1 MDKDKEKVDNGMP
14 YPLRQFKL
22 SSGDE
27 IVCEVIQWQNEDEME
42 LVVRTPMRIG
52 FTEIMGGMKYYSF
65 RPWMIY
71 QETDTELMV
80 LNANHV
86 VGIAQP
92 QETLVWQYNE
102 AVKDMK
108 KMHEKRMMEFAES
121 NPEEWKKQNSLTEVT
136 KNLMQQMA
144 ELEGMIEDDFGGD
157 SDGGGSNILLFDPN
171 KRKKVIH

>member
-1 MDKDKEKVDNGMP
+1 MDNKDEPVKGME

-27 IVCEVIQWQNEDEME
+27 IVCEVIQWQNEDELE
-42 LVVRTPMRIG
+42 LVVRKPMRIG
-52 FTEIMGGMKYYSF
+52 FTEFIGGMKYYSF

-92 QETLVWQYNE
+92 QETLVWQYNQ
-102 AVKDMK
+102 AVKDML
-108 KMHEKRMMEFAES
+108 KMHEKRMEEFAES
-121 NPEEWKKQNSLTEVT
+121 NPEEWSKQKGLTEVSE
-136 KNLMQQMA
+136 
-144 ELEGMIEDDFGGD
+144 ELLRQVQEMEKYLKEEEYTGD
-157 SDGGGSNILLFDPN
+157 SDGGGSNILIFDPS
-171 KRKKVIH
+171 KKKIIH

>member
-1 MDKDKEKVDNGMP
+1 MSDEKENNEK

-27 IVCEVIQWQNEDEME
+27 IVCEVIQWQNEEE
-42 LVVRTPMRIG
+42 LELIVRKPMRIG

-71 QETDTELMV
+71 QETDTELIV
-80 LNANHV
+80 INGNHI
-86 VGIAQP
+86 VGISQP

-144 ELEGMIEDDFGGD
+144 ELEGMIEDDFTGD
-157 SDGGGSNILLFDPN
+157 SDGGSNVLLFDPS